1 MANPKVAK
9 ASPGSLRSRQD
20 KNQNRFLFTERID
33 IMTREQAYKIAKAV
47 DDIEAFECFADM
59 IEGTINQGI
68 DICGISEDDD
78 FIIKLRKLIDN
89 ELDFRKKVLE
99 AM

>member
-1 MANPKVAK
+1 
-9 ASPGSLRSRQD
+9 
-20 KNQNRFLFTERID
+20 
-33 IMTREQAYKIAKAV
+33 MTREQAHKIANAI
-47 DDIEAFECFADM
+47 DDIESFECFADM
-59 IEGTINQGI
+59 IENTIEQGI
-68 DICGISEDDD
+68 EICGVSEDDD

>member
-1 MANPKVAK
+1 
-9 ASPGSLRSRQD
+9 
-20 KNQNRFLFTERID
+20 
-33 IMTREQAYKIAKAV
+33 MTREQAHKIADAV
-47 DDIEAFECFADM
+47 DDIESFECFADM
-59 IEGTINQGI
+59 IESIIDQGI
-68 DICGISEDDD
+68 EICGISEDDD

>member
-1 MANPKVAK
+1 
-9 ASPGSLRSRQD
+9 
-20 KNQNRFLFTERID
+20 
-33 IMTREQAYKIAKAV
+33 MTREQAYKIAKAV
-47 DDIEAFECFADM
+47 DNIEAFECFADM

-68 DICGISEDDD
+68 EICSLDPNDL
-78 FIIKLRKLIDN
+78 FITELRKLIDN

>member
-1 MANPKVAK
+1 
-9 ASPGSLRSRQD
+9 
-20 KNQNRFLFTERID
+20 
-33 IMTREQAYKIAKAV
+33 MTREQAHKIADAL
-47 DDIEAFECFADM
+47 DDIEVFECFADM

-68 DICGISEDDD
+68 EICGISEDDD
-78 FIIKLRKLIDN
+78 FIIRLRKLIDN

>member
-1 MANPKVAK
+1 
-9 ASPGSLRSRQD
+9 
-20 KNQNRFLFTERID
+20 
-33 IMTREQAYKIAKAV
+33 MTREQAFKIADAL

-68 DICGISEDDD
+68 EICGICEDDD
-78 FIIKLRKLIDN
+78 FIIRLRKLIDN
-89 ELDFRKKVLE
+89 EREKQKKVLE

>member
-1 MANPKVAK
+1 
-9 ASPGSLRSRQD
+9 
-20 KNQNRFLFTERID
+20 
-33 IMTREQAYKIAKAV
+33 MTREQALKIAKAV
-47 DDIEAFECFADM
+47 DDIEAFEGFADI
-59 IEGTINQGI
+59 IEGTINRGI
-68 DICGISEDDD
+68 EIYGISEDDD

>member
-1 MANPKVAK
+1 
-9 ASPGSLRSRQD
+9 
-20 KNQNRFLFTERID
+20 
-33 IMTREQAYKIAKAV
+33 MTREQANKIAKAV

-68 DICGISEDDD
+68 EIYGISEDDE
-78 FIIKLRKLIDN
+78 FIIRLRKLIDN

>member
-1 MANPKVAK
+1 
-9 ASPGSLRSRQD
+9 
-20 KNQNRFLFTERID
+20 
-33 IMTREQAYKIAKAV
+33 MTREQANKIAKAV
-47 DDIEAFECFADM
+47 DKIEAFEGFADM
-59 IEGTINQGI
+59 IENTIDQGI
-68 DICGISEDDD
+68 EIYGICEDDD

>member
-1 MANPKVAK
+1 
-9 ASPGSLRSRQD
+9 
-20 KNQNRFLFTERID
+20 
-33 IMTREQAYKIAKAV
+33 MTREQAHKIADAL

-59 IEGTINQGI
+59 IEGTINKGI
-68 DICGISEDDD
+68 EICGICEDDD
-78 FIIKLRKLIDN
+78 FIIRLRKLIDN

>member
-1 MANPKVAK
+1 
-9 ASPGSLRSRQD
+9 
-20 KNQNRFLFTERID
+20 
-33 IMTREQAYKIAKAV
+33 MTRDQAHKIAGAL

-68 DICGISEDDD
+68 EICGVSEDDE
-78 FIIKLRKLIDN
+78 FIIRLRKLIDN

>member
-1 MANPKVAK
+1 
-9 ASPGSLRSRQD
+9 
-20 KNQNRFLFTERID
+20 
-33 IMTREQAYKIAKAV
+33 MTREQALKIADAL

-59 IEGTINQGI
+59 IKGTINRGI
-68 DICGISEDDD
+68 EICGICEDDD
-78 FIIKLRKLIDN
+78 FIIRLRKLIDN